1 MEGGKASAGQQ
12 GRRGKKALGCRTEGE
27 IKTQTQGAGQNDRER
42 KGTESRTALGGTVG
56 ERYEERKKYRGR
68 EKGEKGQLA
77 VQGDR
82 KRKDGRANGAER
94 ERQKKP

>member
-42 KGTESRTALGGTVG
+42 KGTESRTALGGQW
-56 ERYEERKKYRGR
+56 ERGMKKEKNTEEERK
-68 EKGEKGQLA
+68 EKR
-77 VQGDR
+77 DS
-82 KRKDGRANGAER
+82 
-94 ERQKKP
+94 